1 VVAGASRSPSTSGK
15 KVKLT
20 QEDMRLAKKWDIPLD
35 MYAAEKLKIDQ
46 SEGGYTDVETRRGG

>member
-1 VVAGASRSPSTSGK
+1 
-15 KVKLT
+15 
-20 QEDMRLAKKWDIPLD
+20 MRLAKKWDIPLD